1 MPSPS
6 VPLTG
11 SGAEISRPI
20 LIAPA
25 RLGSGGLGAAAAE
38 FGDGLTALGH
48 EYAYVGPQP
57 LDLLLRA
64 TRSRPYR
71 RAFGMASHRLLT
83 ARAVRA
89 AVPASGWDLAYAIP
103 GTVPV
108 ETGSGV
114 RVIYQAT
121 RHPAVEW
128 AALRRGERETGGR
141 GDMSKA
147 ELRRREREI
156 AGADLIHVTSHAVQ
170 AEMLEAGVEPER
182 LIHSYHGVDLE
193 RFRPSAKSEGLRIA
207 FIGPLSL
214 RKGVDVVAE
223 LAARL
228 DDGVVEAVGGP
239 TCPWSRRIS
248 EGARFARG
256 TDVAETLGRSH
267 VLVLPSRSDGFSF
280 VVLEAMAAGTV
291 PIVTPEVGAS
301 EIVRSLDP
309 RLVIERA
316 DFPEATRDLL
326 PRLDLKALSGAAA
339 LSPSASTAGGPH
351 ACWRR
356 PYSPKRKA
364 CRRASRPWHQAH
376 RRAHFAS

>member
-1 MPSPS
+1 MPSPPAATAGRS
-6 VPLTG
+6 
-11 SGAEISRPI
+11 AEISSPI
-20 LIAPA
+20 VIAPA

-38 FGDGLTALGH
+38 FSDGLTALGH
-48 EYAYVGPQP
+48 EPAYVGRQP
-57 LDLLLRA
+57 PDLLLRA
-64 TRSRPYR
+64 TRSRPFR
-71 RAFGMASHRLLT
+71 RAFGMAAHRLLT
-83 ARAVRA
+83 ARAVRK

-103 GTVPV
+103 GTVPI

-128 AALRRGERETGGR
+128 AALKRGERETGGR
-141 GDMSKA
+141 GDMSRA

-156 AGADLIHVTSHAVQ
+156 AAADLIHVTSHAVQ
-170 AEMLEAGVEPER
+170 TEMLEAGVEPER

-193 RFRPSAKSEGLRIA
+193 RFRPAAKSEDLRIA

-228 DDGVVEAVGGP
+228 RTGVVEAVGGP

-248 EGARFARG
+248 ESARFARG
-256 TDVAETLGRSH
+256 TDVPETLGRSH

-280 VVLEAMAAGTV
+280 VVLEAMASGTV

-309 RLVIERA
+309 RLVIPRSEFA
-316 DFPEATRDLL
+316 EATIELL
-326 PRLDLKALSGAAA
+326 PQLDLPALSAAA
-339 LSPSASTAGGPH
+339 RQLAERFD
-351 ACWRR
+351 RR
-356 PYSPKRKA
+356 RTSRLLAATLLARAENLPSPK
-364 CRRASRPWHQAH
+364 SVG
-376 RRAHFAS
+376 